1 MTVENGLR
9 PTSPVHVHV
18 DDDIPVHVHVKKTKS
33 KKSRCNVT
41 QKKKVGSSV
50 GPIYSKSSSTTCQK
64 VKPSSARARSRSP
77 GGGPWVPPPGK
88 TTRGSKLAWQGPTY
102 RLEIPTGQGRDQSNE
117 LSTDEEDKVHG
128 QMRSYE
134 KKIDG
139 LMSEVGTLKNEVDL
153 QKALHEIE
161 KRDDLLN
168 SSQRVIDKQDDEIQ
182 TYQDELNATEAENRI
197 LRQNVD
203 ILKGDPDLS
212 RDTDFFTADQEKL
225 MKKLIEVEMDG
236 QAVAQQ
242 IRETREVI
250 RRLKDTTQS
259 EKFTKQKDMLLEK
272 LADFEATN
280 RVLRRLLREQHSH
293 EAATLRLGEQRDL
306 LMKKL
311 SDTDRAN
318 ERMRCELMDR
328 ERMMAELHDQIEE
341 QKNEIVSLTNL
352 QGTLESTRGH
362 LQKQLR
368 TKDSDCNRMAV
379 QIRTLESSLAQNT
392 IEMEHLQHLVNTSK
406 ERSDKDKEALKKAT
420 RAQKQRAERSEDA
433 LDKLNAQLSENEA
446 QVNEYKSMLDQ
457 NKGRL
462 EKVTKERQQAIS
474 ENTSLRKRINELEN
488 IVDQLEDNNKTKND
502 DLSVKLSEKAADV
515 ASLKIENE
523 RLKSSIASIES
534 KFKFAEDDVINL
546 RSNLKQYERLVDE
559 YKDQMHK
566 SRREADDSMVKL
578 EEQQLETG
586 RVQKDSQQELE
597 KVKVR
602 LNQRLKELDPLPELL
617 RSTESKL
624 HEANERLLMY
634 EIKNTENTKL
644 IAELTSKVEHTSDSQ
659 SSVRSKL
666 HETQDEN
673 RAMIS
678 RMDSLERKFREA
690 EDQVRELAS
699 TVSKR
704 EETIH
709 QNNLRLEEKS
719 RENASLTR
727 QLENALAD
735 NRRQNEE
742 NRERYNSKERTY
754 QSRIV
759 DLETQISQLRTEIAR
774 IKREKEEN
782 ERKFNSRL
790 YDLKDRLEQCHSTNR
805 SMQNYVHFLKN
816 SYANVFGD
824 TAVGLPPTSPIRS
837 VVP

>member
-33 KKSRCNVT
+33 KKSRCTLT
-41 QKKKVGSSV
+41 QKKKSGNSG
-50 GPIYSKSSSTTCQK
+50 GPIYSKSSSNTCQK

-102 RLEIPTGQGRDQSNE
+102 RLEIPTGQDRDQSNE

-259 EKFTKQKDMLLEK
+259 EKFTKQKDLLLEK

-328 ERMMAELHDQIEE
+328 ERMMVELHDQITE
-341 QKNEIVSLTNL
+341 QKNEIGTLTNL

-420 RAQKQRAERSEDA
+420 R
-433 LDKLNAQLSENEA
+433 
-446 QVNEYKSMLDQ
+446 
-457 NKGRL
+457 
-462 EKVTKERQQAIS
+462 
-474 ENTSLRKRINELEN
+474 RINELEG

-502 DLSVKLSEKAADV
+502 DLSVKLSEKTADV

-559 YKDQMHK
+559 YKDQLVDMLDGTCYLATVGRLMHK

-602 LNQRLKELDPLPELL
+602 LHQRLKELDPLPELL

-634 EIKNTENTKL
+634 EIKNTENTKI

>member
-33 KKSRCNVT
+33 KKSRCTLT
-41 QKKKVGSSV
+41 QKKKSGNSG
-50 GPIYSKSSSTTCQK
+50 GPIYSKSSSNTCQK

-102 RLEIPTGQGRDQSNE
+102 RLEIPTGQDRDQSNE

-259 EKFTKQKDMLLEK
+259 EKFTKQKDLLLEK

-328 ERMMAELHDQIEE
+328 ERMMVELHDQITE
-341 QKNEIVSLTNL
+341 QKNEIGTLTNL

-433 LDKLNAQLSENEA
+433 LDKLNAQLSETEA
-446 QVNEYKSMLDQ
+446 QVIEYKSMLDQ
-457 NKGRL
+457 NKGRS
-462 EKVTKERQQAIS
+462 EKITKERQQAIS
-474 ENTSLRKRINELEN
+474 ENTSLRKRINELEG

-502 DLSVKLSEKAADV
+502 DLSVKLSEKTADV

-523 RLKSSIASIES
+523 RLK
-534 KFKFAEDDVINL
+534 
-546 RSNLKQYERLVDE
+546 
-559 YKDQMHK
+559 MHK

-602 LNQRLKELDPLPELL
+602 LHQRLKELDPLPELL

-634 EIKNTENTKL
+634 EIKNTENTKI